1 MKLITL
7 TTLLIVLT
15 TINIASLVWI
25 GYNVNPILSLI
36 LVIGETWWVA
46 SFIKTE
52 PKQNNNDRGK
62 IQF

>member
-1 MKLITL
+1 MNKITIV
-7 TTLLIVLT
+7 TLLIVLT

-36 LVIGETWWVA
+36 LIIGETWWVA
-46 SFIKTE
+46 SIIKTE
-52 PKQNNNDRGK
+52 PKNNNKDR

>member
-1 MKLITL
+1 MKLITI

-36 LVIGETWWVA
+36 LIIGETWWVA
-46 SFIKTE
+46 SIIKTE
-52 PKQNNNDRGK
+52 PKNNNQGK
-62 IQF
+62 LRF

>member
-1 MKLITL
+1 MKIITL

-36 LVIGETWWVA
+36 LIIGEVWAVA
-46 SFIKTE
+46 SIIKTE
-52 PKQNNNDRGK
+52 PKHNNQGK
-62 IQF
+62 LRF

>member
-1 MKLITL
+1 MKLITI

-36 LVIGETWWVA
+36 LIIGETWWVA
-46 SFIKTE
+46 SIIKSE
-52 PKQNNNDRGK
+52 PKDNNQGK
-62 IQF
+62 LRF

>member
-1 MKLITL
+1 MNRL
-7 TTLLIVLT
+7 TIVTLLIVLT

-36 LVIGETWWVA
+36 LIIGETWWVA
-46 SFIKTE
+46 SIIKSE
-52 PKQNNNDRGK
+52 PKDNNKNR

>member
-1 MKLITL
+1 MNKLTIV
-7 TTLLIVLT
+7 TLLIVLT

-36 LVIGETWWVA
+36 LIIGETWWVA
-46 SFIKTE
+46 SIIKTE
-52 PKQNNNDRGK
+52 PKNNNKDR

>member
-1 MKLITL
+1 MKIITL

-36 LVIGETWWVA
+36 LIIGETWWVA
-46 SFIKTE
+46 SIIKSE
-52 PKQNNNDRGK
+52 PKDNNQGK
-62 IQF
+62 LRF

>member
-1 MKLITL
+1 MKIITL

-36 LVIGETWWVA
+36 LIIGETWWVA
-46 SFIKTE
+46 SIIKTE
-52 PKQNNNDRGK
+52 PKNNNQGK

>member
-1 MKLITL
+1 MNRL
-7 TTLLIVLT
+7 TIVTLLIVLT

-36 LVIGETWWVA
+36 LIIGETWWVA
-46 SFIKTE
+46 SIIKTE
-52 PKQNNNDRGK
+52 PKNNNKDR

>member
-36 LVIGETWWVA
+36 LIIGETWWVA
-46 SFIKTE
+46 SIIKSE
-52 PKQNNNDRGK
+52 PKDNNQGK
-62 IQF
+62 LRL

>member
-36 LVIGETWWVA
+36 LIIGETWWVA
-46 SFIKTE
+46 SIIKSE
-52 PKQNNNDRGK
+52 PKDNNQGK
-62 IQF
+62 LRF

>member
-1 MKLITL
+1 MKLISIV
-7 TTLLIVLT
+7 TLLIVLT

-36 LVIGETWWVA
+36 LIIGETWWVA
-46 SFIKTE
+46 SIIKTE
-52 PKQNNNDRGK
+52 PKNNNKDR